1 MGGVVGGGYGG
12 SAPPGIDFGFHALSI
27 LNCENRKKEGKKEGT
42 KEVKFKDSKS
52 RIFVF

>member
-27 LNCENRKKEGKKEGT
+27 LNCENRKKEGT